1 MTLRTRRIAN
11 RPTTR
16 PSIPRSRGWV
26 DCTVSFPRP
35 ADRHRP
41 IRARHVPRR
50 WAPVA
55 SPEDARTRSGVTPA
69 GDRGVGVRALN
80 VTGAPP
86 PQVAGLL
93 RPRCP
98 LTRRRGGSATGFL
111 SRCRRDIPSPQ
122 ATGWFLDEA
131 RALFGYPVPASA
143 ARTTGRR
150 TSMRRIARR
159 ANAIG
164 LITPGTVT
172 LIRCIVT
179 YRRQSTPTCFIRAR
193 YIRRIVA
200 PLRAGASSRRRGR

>member
-1 MTLRTRRIAN
+1 MTERAVGQGRAGGPGRQGPRRAGGPEGRSARWDLPGRGGRRGQRIGVEPKMTLRTRRIAN

-35 ADRHRP
+35 TDRLRP
-41 IRARHVPRR
+41 IRACHVPRR

-55 SPEDARTRSGVTPA
+55 SPEDARAPGGVTQLV
-69 GDRGVGVRALN
+69 DRGVGVRAPN

-122 ATGWFLDEA
+122 ATGWFLDGA
-131 RALFGYPVPASA
+131 K
-143 ARTTGRR
+143 
-150 TSMRRIARR
+150 
-159 ANAIG
+159 
-164 LITPGTVT
+164 
-172 LIRCIVT
+172 
-179 YRRQSTPTCFIRAR
+179 
-193 YIRRIVA
+193 
-200 PLRAGASSRRRGR
+200 ASSVIPSLPLRRGRPGEGLR